1 MPHLLKTGL
10 LLTSCVALSLA
21 LTACKTTTVNRD
33 VRVISPDVPADLL
46 DCAVRPD
53 KPFGQFTQKDVSRYL
68 VKLEDA
74 HADCKGNLGA
84 VKKIVTEFKQKVPT
98 K

>member
-1 MPHLLKTGL
+1 M
-10 LLTSCVALSLA
+10 
-21 LTACKTTTVNRD
+21 NRD
-33 VRVISPDVPADLL
+33 VRVISLDVPADLL

>member
-1 MPHLLKTGL
+1 M
-10 LLTSCVALSLA
+10 LSLG
-21 LTACKTTTVNRD
+21 LTACKTTTIQRHVE
-33 VRVISPDVPADLL
+33 VIAPDVPADIL

-84 VKKIVTEFKQKVPT
+84 VKKIVTEFKKKVPV

>member
-1 MPHLLKTGL
+1 MPGPIKTVVLLMF
-10 LLTSCVALSLA
+10 CVAQSLV

-84 VKKIVTEFKQKVPT
+84 VKKIVTEFKQKVPA

>member
-1 MPHLLKTGL
+1 M
-10 LLTSCVALSLA
+10 LA
-21 LTACKTTTVNRD
+21 ACSTTQINRN
-33 VRVISPDVPADLL
+33 VSVIAPDVPADLL

-53 KPFGQFTQKDVSRYL
+53 KPFGQFTQKDVARYL
-68 VKLEDA
+68 VKVEDA

-84 VKKIVTEFKQKVPT
+84 VKKIITEFKKKVPA

>member
-1 MPHLLKTGL
+1 MPHPIKTVL
-10 LLTSCVALSLA
+10 SLTFCVALSLA
-21 LTACKTTTVNRD
+21 LTACSTTQINRN
-33 VRVISPDVPADLL
+33 VSVISPDVPPDLL

-74 HADCKGNLGA
+74 HADCKGNLSA
-84 VKKIVTEFKQKVPT
+84 VTKIVTEFKQKVPT